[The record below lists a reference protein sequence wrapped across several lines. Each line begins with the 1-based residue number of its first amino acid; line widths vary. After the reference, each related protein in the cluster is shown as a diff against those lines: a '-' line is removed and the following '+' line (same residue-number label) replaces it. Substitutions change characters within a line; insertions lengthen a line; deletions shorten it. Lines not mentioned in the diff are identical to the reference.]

1 LLAILTFAPVN
12 TIAAVGVNVIVK
24 TADCWGARIMPAE
37 SPLVVTP
44 APVAVTLEMVMFEFP
59 LLVRVEDSEV
69 LLPTEIVLKFRLVGA
84 APSCTVDAPPV
95 PDRAIVSDA
104 GAPLVA
110 SVMDPFTAAV
120 VVGVKI
126 ALKATLPPAGMV
138 VAVDRPEI
146 VNPAPGGVTFENVR
160 VELPPFCSVM
170 VCELLVPFTTVPKL
184 TLAGIAE
191 ICAWSPVPASGIVS
205 GEFEASLV
213 TVKVPVTELSDNG
226 VNRTWSEVP
235 WPTGMEPDGLPPT
248 IVKAAPKI
256 VAVEMLTAA
265 LPVLL
270 KFTVCVP
277 TLPTATLPKLR
288 LVVTVESVP
297 ELGFTFTADPTPDRG
312 IVSVEG
318 VPLVTRVMDPLT
330 LAAESGV
337 KIALKAKLPPA
348 GMVVAVERPDM
359 LNPAPGGVTC
369 ENVRVELPP
378 FCSVMVCELLFPFTT
393 VPKLTLAG
401 VAEIIACMPVPDRGI
416 VSGELEALLV
426 TVKIPVTAL
435 SDKGAN

>member
-1 LLAILTFAPVN
+1 V
-12 TIAAVGVNVIVK
+12 
-24 TADCWGARIMPAE
+24 PAE
-37 SPLVVTP
+37 TPLVVTP
-44 APVAVTLEMVMFEFP
+44 VPVTVTLEMVMFEFP
-59 LLVRVEDSEV
+59 PLVRVELSET

-84 APSCTVDAPPV
+84 APSCTVDADPV
-95 PDRAIVSDA
+95 PDNGIASDA

-110 SVMDPFTAAV
+110 SVIDPVTVAV

-126 ALKATLPPAGMV
+126 ALNATLPPAGMV

-170 VCELLVPFTTVPKL
+170 VCELLVPLTTLPKL

-191 ICAWSPVPASGIVS
+191 ICAWRPVPDRGIVS
-205 GEFEASLV
+205 GEFDASLV
-213 TVKVPVTELSDNG
+213 TVKVPVTALSDKG

-235 WPTGMEPDGLPPT
+235 WPTGIEPDGLPPT
-248 IVKAAPKI
+248 IVNAAPKI

-265 LPVLL
+265 VPVLL
-270 KFTVCVP
+270 KLTVCVP

-297 ELGFTFTADPTPDRG
+297 EVGFTFTADPVPDSG

-318 VPLVTRVMDPLT
+318 VPLVTSVIDPLT
-330 LAAESGV
+330 LAADVGV
-337 KIALKAKLPPA
+337 KIALNATLPPA
-348 GMVVAVERPDM
+348 GMVVAVDRPEIV
-359 LNPAPGGVTC
+359 NPAPGGVTC

-378 FCSVMVCELLFPFTT
+378 FCSVMVCEPLLPFTT

-401 VAEIIACMPVPDRGI
+401 VAEISAWRPVPVRGM
-416 VSGELEALLV
+416 VSGEFAALLV
-426 TVKIPVTAL
+426 IVNMPVTAL